1 MLGFLCRNTVLFK
14 RKALILCLSVTGP
27 PCLDVSSSGL
37 SADILSGI
45 SPGCLLDRELQEA
58 GDGLPPSRLV
68 P

>member
-1 MLGFLCRNTVLFK
+1 MGELELISHLFK
-14 RKALILCLSVTGP
+14 CKALILCLSVKGP

-58 GDGLPPSRLV
+58 GDGSPRLQLV